1 MYLLVTIEVDESKVV
16 VAILP
21 TLVPGVSVVDV
32 KLFLAEERG
41 PAPQAPSLLAASEL
55 LETGEQKLDFG
66 LLPPLPILLERRII
80 RGCRA
85 FDQRVVRTPEPGKL
99 QEIGTR
105 AFVAKHPGVV
115 SRTV

>member
-32 KLFLAEERG
+32 ELFLAEERG

-55 LETGEQKLDFG
+55 LEVWGEKPDFC
-66 LLPPLPILLERRII
+66 LLSSLPVLLERWVI

-85 FDQRVVRTPEPGKL
+85 FD
-99 QEIGTR
+99 
-105 AFVAKHPGVV
+105 
-115 SRTV
+115 